1 MTKIN
6 NAKALDL
13 IRNSSGRFISITG
26 IKKNGE
32 IREYKSSIYNQD
44 MYNNLNVLTRDGYR
58 NINPNTILTLKANKQ
73 TYQVS

>member
-44 MYNNLNVLTRDGYR
+44 MYNNLNVGHLIKGLSYDS
-58 NINPNTILTLKANKQ
+58 NNKEK
-73 TYQVS
+73 

>member
-1 MTKIN
+1 MTKISKE
-6 NAKALDL
+6 KA
-13 IRNSSGRFISITG
+13 INIIKHSAGRFISITG

-32 IREYKSSIYNQD
+32 IREYKSSIYNQE

-73 TYQVS
+73 SYSVA